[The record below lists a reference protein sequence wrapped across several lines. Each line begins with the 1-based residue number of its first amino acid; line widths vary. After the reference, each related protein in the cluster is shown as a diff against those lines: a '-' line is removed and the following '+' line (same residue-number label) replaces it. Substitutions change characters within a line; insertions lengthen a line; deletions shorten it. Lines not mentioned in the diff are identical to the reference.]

1 MMRIRAARHASTC
14 RPETRRGRPDT
25 PIGAA
30 GRGLDCVVHLA
41 YLVEVR
47 GVSEVSGRQLVP
59 PEGIAAG
66 DDLYRQI
73 FERNRTVQLLI
84 DPATGRIVDA
94 NPAACRF
101 YGYSREDLTTRKI
114 SDINALPPADVTDA
128 LARAASG
135 V

>member
-1 MMRIRAARHASTC
+1 M
-14 RPETRRGRPDT
+14 
-25 PIGAA
+25 
-30 GRGLDCVVHLA
+30 
-41 YLVEVR
+41 EVR
-47 GVSEVSGRQLVP
+47 GVTGVSGRQLVP
-59 PEGIAAG
+59 PEGTTAG

-128 LARAASG
+128 LIPDSPVLLARFPLHQFAGGHGRPPNA
-135 V
+135 